1 MPGAGSR
8 SALLL
13 DVVVKLGTA
22 ALLALALTAPNVPQ
36 SQGTAFVGRAFAYP
50 IALAMLPAIWV
61 VLWRR
66 RFPFPVLADIL
77 LGLPFLLDMAGTV
90 LHLYDSTWWWADAN
104 HLVSWALHTAAIG
117 FLLRHSGLKPWAR
130 FGVALGWAATT
141 AILWELGQYLA
152 IAASTGAASTG
163 APNISSLD
171 TLIDLALA
179 LLGGTIAGA
188 AVAWWR
194 PHGEAVPA
202 GPGWSR

>member
-1 MPGAGSR
+1 VSQPRR

-13 DVVVKLGTA
+13 DVLVKLGTI
-22 ALLALALTAPNVPQ
+22 ALLALALTAPNLPQ
-36 SQGTAFVGRAFAYP
+36 FQGTAFVGRAFAYP
-50 IALAMLPAIWV
+50 IALAILPALWL

-77 LGLPFLLDMAGTV
+77 LGLPFLLDMAAIG
-90 LHLYDSTWWWADAN
+90 LNLYESVWWWGDAN
-104 HLVSWALHTAAIG
+104 HLVSWALHTAAIA

-141 AILWELGQYLA
+141 AILWEIAQFLGLV
-152 IAASTGAASTG
+152 ASGTAHAT
-163 APNISSLD
+163 NID
-171 TLIDLALA
+171 TLVNLGVA
-179 LLGGTIAGA
+179 LLGGTIAA
-188 AVAWWR
+188 AAIAWWR